1 MRLKINKL
9 FGERDY
15 DIAFNENLTIL
26 IGENGAGKST
36 ITKILDS
43 VFGGD
48 MLTLSQF
55 DFESISLAI
64 PMTKNNKI
72 IDIVDGNVFPREKF
86 EVNILWEDI
95 CQLEYAYDARFKV
108 ILKNFLKKYDYQK
121 DIDSIKIDFERFLK
135 EFDDYFQKE
144 KSNIKIVPPLK
155 IDKDEDVKIYFEKE
169 KYEPI
174 GASLIKKSEYHNISQ
189 KVICMSVYDKTFGL
203 IKTPY
208 GSKMYLKNLSNCI

>member
-9 FGERDY
+9 FGERNY

-43 VFGGD
+43 VFCGD
-48 MLTLSQF
+48 MLSLSQV

-64 PMTKNNKI
+64 PMTENNKI

-108 ILKNFLKKYDYQK
+108 ILKNF
-121 DIDSIKIDFERFLK
+121 
-135 EFDDYFQKE
+135 
-144 KSNIKIVPPLK
+144 
-155 IDKDEDVKIYFEKE
+155 
-169 KYEPI
+169 
-174 GASLIKKSEYHNISQ
+174 
-189 KVICMSVYDKTFGL
+189 
-203 IKTPY
+203 
-208 GSKMYLKNLSNCI
+208 